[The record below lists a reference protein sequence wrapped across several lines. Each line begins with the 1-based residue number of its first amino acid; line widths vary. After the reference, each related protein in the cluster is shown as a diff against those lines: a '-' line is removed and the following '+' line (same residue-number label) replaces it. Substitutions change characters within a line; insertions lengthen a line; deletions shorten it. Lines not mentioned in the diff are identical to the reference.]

1 MCTDNAAWKWNVEFP
16 QLTYDTLNTRSA
28 KKRANVIVSQSNG
41 AEVKFSVPV
50 AVGRK
55 LCTLARNE
63 PYSISS
69 KEELRTKIDVLSR
82 NMLHQLLETA
92 LNKRDYSYYELK
104 EKFIR
109 LGYSSS
115 LVQEILSHAQEVGL
129 IDDLRFA
136 RIFVQQKHASGWGPK
151 KISLELRRRG
161 IDSSIIDQACAA
173 YGLEEDEFQTA
184 WRICQH
190 KVFHARDPYAQIVR
204 FVCSKGFSPSVAYK
218 VAKRL
223 SSSDKDE

>member
-1 MCTDNAAWKWNVEFP
+1 MQTVDTTFKWSVEFP
-16 QLTYDTLNTRSA
+16 KLSSDTLSARSL
-28 KKRANVIVSQSNG
+28 KKRANVIFSQSNG
-41 AEVKFSVPV
+41 VEINLSVPV

-63 PYSISS
+63 PCLCSS
-69 KEELRTKIDVLSR
+69 EEELRTKIDVLSR
-82 NMLHQLLETA
+82 NTLHQLLESA

-109 LGYSSS
+109 LGYSSN
-115 LVQEILSHAQEVGL
+115 LVQEILNHAQEVGL

-136 RIFVQQKHASGWGPK
+136 RIFVQQKHMGGWGPK

-161 IDSSIIDQACAA
+161 IDSSIIDQACAT

-184 WRICQH
+184 WRICQR

-223 SSSDKDE
+223 LSGDEAQ